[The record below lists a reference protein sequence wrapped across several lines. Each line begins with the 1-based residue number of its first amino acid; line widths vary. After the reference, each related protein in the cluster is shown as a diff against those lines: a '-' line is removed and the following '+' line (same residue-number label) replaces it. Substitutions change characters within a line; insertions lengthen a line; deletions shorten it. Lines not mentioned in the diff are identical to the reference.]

1 MKLLLYWI
9 CTQLCSFMKSAKDW
23 IVHSLCFR
31 YNLIFTKEDLG
42 YNTIDADF
50 IGDCVSGYIKLH
62 NKIVEAC
69 SPFSFMEYRL
79 QKEKIVPGTGLRHSK
94 SRCSP
99 LPDTM
104 GGNLP
109 GVVGRVLQAVHQ
121 QVASG
126 IHRGGGAIRRLVESL
141 NLCLQ
146 GYNFHAEKRDVY

>member
-1 MKLLLYWI
+1 
-9 CTQLCSFMKSAKDW
+9 LCSFIKSTKDW

-42 YNTIDADF
+42 YNTIGADF
-50 IGDCVSGYIKLH
+50 IGDCVSGCIKLH
-62 NKIVEAC
+62 NEIIEAHL
-69 SPFSFMEYRL
+69 PFSFREYRL

-94 SRCSP
+94 SSCSP

-109 GVVGRVLQAVHQ
+109 GAVGHVLQAVHQ

-126 IHRGGGAIRRLVESL
+126 VHRGGGAIRRLVKSL